1 MKEDITDLI
10 FQDERPKKYN
20 KDKRNNLIVVIL
32 SGILLILA
40 AMYIYQNREQKRI
53 LGEINKEKTAIQ
65 AELTQI
71 SASYDSLKTENET
84 LNSEILTAQT
94 KVKDLL
100 LEVEQ
105 TKKISF
111 EKITRYQSEIT
122 SLRAIMR
129 DYIVQVDSL
138 NRRNQELMAENQEVK
153 EQYKQVESENEK
165 LNEKADQLQ
174 KNLDR
179 AAQLE
184 ASGLIAEPLNDRS
197 KDTRFANRTEKI
209 RVTLTLSSNVTTKR
223 GAKNI
228 YLRIRRP
235 DHLLLAKSPND
246 LFKFE
251 DLNIQYSAV
260 REVNYEGNEL
270 PVNIFWDN
278 AGEPE
283 LMPGQYTVD
292 VFVDENNIGTTT
304 FELK

>member
-1 MKEDITDLI
+1 MKEDITDMI
-10 FQDERPKKYN
+10 FQEERPKKNN
-20 KDKRNNLIVVIL
+20 KDKRNNIVVVLL
-32 SGILLILA
+32 SGILLILV
-40 AMYIYQNREQKRI
+40 AMYIYQNREHRQI
-53 LGEINKEKTAIQ
+53 VNEINREKAAIQ
-65 AELTQI
+65 SELMEM
-71 SASYDSLKTENET
+71 SAGYDSLKTENES
-84 LNSEILTAQT
+84 LNSEMLTAQT

-153 EQYKQVESENEK
+153 EQFKQVESENVK

-184 ASGLIAEPLNDRS
+184 AGGLIAEPLNDRS
-197 KDTRFANRTEKI
+197 KATRFANRTEKI

-228 YLRIRRP
+228 YIRIRRP

-278 AGEPE
+278 TGEPE
-283 LMPGQYTVD
+283 LMAGQYTVD
-292 VFVDENNIGTTT
+292 VFVDGNNIGTTN

>member
-1 MKEDITDLI
+1 MEDDITDKI
-10 FQDERPKKYN
+10 FQHGGSS
-20 KDKRNNLIVVIL
+20 KDKRNNIIVVIL
-32 SGILLILA
+32 VVLLLILA
-40 AMYIYQNREQKRI
+40 TLYIIQTREHRQVVVEINREKV
-53 LGEINKEKTAIQ
+53 AIQ
-65 AELTQI
+65 TELAQI
-71 SASYDSLKTENET
+71 VNSYDSLKTENET
-84 LNSEILTAQT
+84 LNEEMLNAQA

-105 TKKISF
+105 TKKVSF
-111 EKITRYQSEIT
+111 ERISRYQDEIT

-138 NRRNQELMAENQEVK
+138 NRRNIELMAENYEVK
-153 EQYKQVESENEK
+153 EQYKQVESENVK
-165 LNEKADQLQ
+165 LSEEADRLQ

-184 ASGLIAEPLNDRS
+184 ANGLIAEPINDRS
-197 KDTRFANRTEKI
+197 KPTRFANRTEKI
-209 RVTLTLSSNVTTKR
+209 RVTLTLGSNVTTKR

-228 YLRIRRP
+228 YVRIRRP
-235 DHLLLAKSPND
+235 DHLLLSKSAND
-246 LFKFE
+246 LFQFE

-278 AGEPE
+278 AGESG
-283 LMPGQYTVD
+283 LMMGQYTVD
-292 VFVDENNIGTTT
+292 VFVDGNNIGTTT